1 MTWFKSH
8 WRWSAL
14 NLFGVYTFI
23 FVLTQGSVDWDRPDT
38 FDPGLESGKW
48 AIRFLLT
55 SLTMTPLNTYFGWRS
70 AIKLR
75 KSAGLWAF
83 TFASLHVLLYIREAK
98 WEWLKLSM
106 PAYLALGLTGLTI
119 LTVLAATSNRW
130 SMQGLGK
137 NWKRLHRLVYLTGM
151 AVVTHSLLALS
162 MSKKL
167 HVRDPQAEYEL
178 KAYAAVLFAL
188 LVVRIPLIRKALRQI
203 PVLWIQRRRLV
214 QAAAASDKGTELWPR
229 IEGRESG
236 ASVKPT
242 FIISNEMTHPAEWD
256 RVDEAIETIGQAS
269 NDDMVSHPVDT
280 ISEVEQEL
288 KEIISRVAR
297 LH

>member
-1 MTWFKSH
+1 MALAWFKSH
-8 WRWSAL
+8 WRWSTL
-14 NLFGVYTFI
+14 NLFGVCALV
-23 FVLTQGSVDWDRPDT
+23 FVLTQGSTDWNRPDT

-55 SLTMTPLNTYFGWRS
+55 SLTMTPLNTYFGWSS

-83 TFASLHVLLYIREAK
+83 SFACLHVLFYIRQSK

-106 PAYLALGLTGLTI
+106 PAYLAFGLAGLTI
-119 LTVLAATSNRW
+119 LTALAITSNRW

-137 NWKRLHRLVYLTGM
+137 NWKRLHRLVYLSGIV
-151 AVVTHSLLALS
+151 VVTHSLLALT

-178 KAYAAVLFAL
+178 EAYAAILFAL
-188 LVVRIPLIRKALRQI
+188 LVVRIPLFRKVLRQI
-203 PVLWIQRRRLV
+203 PVLWMRRRKRV
-214 QAAAASDKGTELWPR
+214 QVAATPDKGVELLPR
-229 IEGRESG
+229 IQGRESG

-242 FIISNEMTHPAEWD
+242 FIISNEMTNPSKGG
-256 RVDEAIETIGQAS
+256 RLNGTIENIAQAS
-269 NDDMVSHPVDT
+269 NDHTASRPVE
-280 ISEVEQEL
+280 ISREEEHDL
-288 KEIISRVAR
+288 KEMIS
-297 LH
+297 

>member
-1 MTWFKSH
+1 MEMALAWLKSH
-8 WRWSAL
+8 WRWGAL
-14 NLFGVYTFI
+14 NLLGMCTFV
-23 FVLTQGSVDWDRPDT
+23 FVLTQGSADWNRTDT

-48 AIRFLLT
+48 AVRFLLA
-55 SLTMTPLNTYFGWRS
+55 SLTMTPLNTYFGWSR

-83 TFASLHVLLYIREAK
+83 GFASLHVLLYIREAK

-106 PAYLALGLTGLTI
+106 PAYLAFGLTGLTI
-119 LTVLAATSNRW
+119 LTMLAATSNCW

-137 NWKRLHRLVYLTGM
+137 NWKRLHRLVYLSGIL
-151 AVVTHSLLALS
+151 VVTHSLLAMS

-178 KAYAAVLFAL
+178 KAYTAVLFAL
-188 LVVRIPLIRKALRQI
+188 LVVRIPIVRKALRQM
-203 PVLWIQRRRLV
+203 PVLWMQRRRLV
-214 QAAAASDKGTELWPR
+214 PAAAVSDKGVEFWPR
-229 IEGRESG
+229 IQGRESG

-242 FIISNEMTHPAEWD
+242 FIIPNEMTNPSKWD
-256 RVDEAIETIGQAS
+256 SLNETIETSDQVS
-269 NDDMVSHPVDT
+269 NDDMVSQPVHI

-288 KEIISRVAR
+288 KEIIS
-297 LH
+297 